1 MLTQTQLTHSSL
13 LALSNTTVKQR
24 MNETSSSSSEY
35 EQCSEHVK
43 TSQFMVQEQ
52 SVKVSKPNPEKAQIT
67 DFSRVMSTTG
77 TPDHKHF
84 RSKTNGMK

>member
-1 MLTQTQLTHSSL
+1 MLTQTQLSHSSL

-24 MNETSSSSSEY
+24 MNETSSTSSSSEY

-67 DFSRVMSTTG
+67 DFSRVMSTAGFDLTE
-77 TPDHKHF
+77 
-84 RSKTNGMK
+84 

>member
-1 MLTQTQLTHSSL
+1 MLTQTQLSHSSL

-24 MNETSSSSSEY
+24 MNETSSTSSSSEY
-35 EQCSEHVK
+35 EQCSKHVK

-67 DFSRVMSTTG
+67 DFSRVMSTAGFDLTE
-77 TPDHKHF
+77 
-84 RSKTNGMK
+84 